1 MDRISSTRV
10 LVATEPRAYRE
21 VMTGTLQEM
30 RPGAEILLVEPDDL
44 STALT
49 RLQPHLVIAS
59 RPVETLPDCPC
70 AWVLLYPAGAT
81 MVLICV
87 DGRRTIMD
95 DLPFERLLSLV
106 DEAGTLSSNTSST
119 PT

>member
-1 MDRISSTRV
+1 MDGTSSTRV

-21 VMTGTLQEM
+21 VMTGALQEL

-44 STALT
+44 HAALT
-49 RLQPHLVIAS
+49 RLRPHLVVSS
-59 RPVETLPDCPC
+59 RSVETLPDCPV

-81 MVLICV
+81 TVVICV
-87 DGRRTIMD
+87 DGRRTTLD

-106 DEAGTLSSNTSST
+106 DEVCSPPPVS
-119 PT
+119 